1 MSNIDKEE
9 TKSRNQGNKTG
20 TEFFSGILKSSGYV
34 YVLVD
39 YNLIDTYKIGIT
51 TRNIQK
57 RLKELNQSPGSA
69 VKLLFLSPLTDR
81 YKVIEKQ
88 LHHVFKNCNTYS
100 GLNSSLS
107 EWFLL
112 PEFRLKELDLILRYE
127 FKASLCSPGSLG

>member
-1 MSNIDKEE
+1 MSNIDKEGA
-9 TKSRNQGNKTG
+9 KSCNLGKKTG
-20 TEFFSGILKSSGYV
+20 TEFLSGISESSGYV

-69 VKLLFLSPLTDR
+69 VKLLFLSPLTGR

-88 LHHVFKNCNTYS
+88 LHRVFKNCNTYS

-112 PEFRLKELDLILRYE
+112 PEFRLQELDLILRYE
-127 FKASLCSPGSLG
+127 FKTGLKTSS